1 MAQQKQSKK
10 SSPQQ
15 GSNYQALINR
25 IYYANR
31 LIKIYDI
38 CNFCD
43 GLDKNSEAFKEYKA
57 ELVELQKKKL
67 KAFEDDRFFDEGV
80 AAEVKLQQ
88 AGVLDENSSLKNDDE
103 LLAIIRGKALHARDE
118 QLASLRNLFA
128 DPRAEKDFADFLK
141 KNSLGDLQKI
151 IDNPKRGNAIK
162 LRENMSA
169 DYAVYKATRKE
180 HPLIAPNAA
189 SIESQIAAAGSI
201 DIYAPE
207 NEKVNNELRKHF
219 NTDENSKKKFLK
231 MMGTLLGLG
240 ENLHHNP
247 SIVDNAYYVRL
258 RELSGNPSLSDETIR
273 QTAKQAYTAV
283 AEGLWFYKNQSAN
296 PDKNSSKENYIKTNI
311 SSWIKSLKLGKN
323 DLPKLALLSPSEE
336 RDYKTANELR
346 QDEIAKKHISIHH
359 KIPEKYHAMLP
370 DPTDRFTINDIS
382 NMEMVI
388 GGILHDDL
396 HKDDRKNMIRLY
408 AEKDNGILRAPNGDM
423 NPKHARRVSLDIP
436 EPEPIA
442 KLRPKPANA
451 VAEVRTSPVW
461 AKSADRTAS

>member
-1 MAQQKQSKK
+1 M
-10 SSPQQ
+10 
-15 GSNYQALINR
+15 
-25 IYYANR
+25 
-31 LIKIYDI
+31 
-38 CNFCD
+38 
-43 GLDKNSEAFKEYKA
+43 
-57 ELVELQKKKL
+57 
-67 KAFEDDRFFDEGV
+67 
-80 AAEVKLQQ
+80 QQ

-103 LLAIIRGKALHARDE
+103 LLEIIRGKALHARDE

-311 SSWIKSLKLGKN
+311 S
-323 DLPKLALLSPSEE
+323 
-336 RDYKTANELR
+336 
-346 QDEIAKKHISIHH
+346 
-359 KIPEKYHAMLP
+359 
-370 DPTDRFTINDIS
+370 
-382 NMEMVI
+382 
-388 GGILHDDL
+388 
-396 HKDDRKNMIRLY
+396 
-408 AEKDNGILRAPNGDM
+408 
-423 NPKHARRVSLDIP
+423 
-436 EPEPIA
+436 
-442 KLRPKPANA
+442 
-451 VAEVRTSPVW
+451 
-461 AKSADRTAS
+461 